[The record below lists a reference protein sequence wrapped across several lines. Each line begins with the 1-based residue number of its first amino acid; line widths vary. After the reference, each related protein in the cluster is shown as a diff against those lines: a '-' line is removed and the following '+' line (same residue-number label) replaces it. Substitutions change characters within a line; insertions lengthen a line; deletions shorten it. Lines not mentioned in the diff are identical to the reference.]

1 MDLFTHNV
9 VGALAS
15 PASGG
20 GYIRYQY
27 GCALLED
34 LLFVEGG
41 FNQSARDTTHFRVSL
56 FGGLYLLP
64 TAYLDIL
71 SPVFLKKNS
80 SMPQP
85 C

>member
-1 MDLFTHNV
+1 MSYNGNMDLFTHNV

-56 FGGLYLLP
+56 FGGKPYIYYQQRTWTFCLLC
-64 TAYLDIL
+64 
-71 SPVFLKKNS
+71 F
-80 SMPQP
+80 
-85 C
+85 